1 MITLY
6 RPAGYDNPRAPE
18 FTGRSIDTKPNNV
31 ENGASSSVN
40 VPLSNGAYLLTVS
53 DDMHGGLVFVSVY
66 PSGETINGLVNLNNW
81 KCERISSGSGVT
93 LTNSTTSA
101 MTVYIT
107 SIGEGT
113 YR

>member
-1 MITLY
+1 MKMDTAIKNAVNNGHLD
-6 RPAGYDNPRAPE
+6 A
-18 FTGRSIDTKPNNV
+18 SISDVIRKSSVTV
-31 ENGASSSVN
+31 GANSNVN
-40 VPLSNGAYLLTVS
+40 VPISNGAYLLTVL
-53 DDMHGGLVFVSVY
+53 DDMHGGLVFVSIY
-66 PSGETINGLVNLNNW
+66 SSGETISGLVDLNNW

-93 LTNSTTSA
+93 LTNIATSA

>member
-6 RPAGYDNPRAPE
+6 RPAGYDNPRASE
-18 FTGRSIDTKPNNV
+18 FTGRSIDTKPSNV
-31 ENGASSSVN
+31 E
-40 VPLSNGAYLLTVS
+40 NGAYLLTVS